1 MAQNKAKLAQLEEL
15 FGQYWDIA
23 FTEGS
28 TGVNQSEKANGVLHA
43 LRLLLD
49 QPEDEPVT
57 DTGQYRIT
65 ADKIVELIVYAK
77 DYDADKIAA
86 LLKSLPV
93 LDQPEGEPKAWLIKF
108 KDTDGTQRSRSY
120 THNAIGDYRQIDPDA
135 TSEELYTHA
144 QPLQPITADDVTDE
158 MIDEL
163 ARRCPTMNSVEVD
176 RQTIAASFNIYN
188 TYLAGEAT

>member
-43 LRLLLD
+43 LRLL
-49 QPEDEPVT
+49 
-57 DTGQYRIT
+57 
-65 ADKIVELIVYAK
+65 
-77 DYDADKIAA
+77 
-86 LLKSLPV
+86 